1 MTQLAGISL
10 TPRPVSRPAITSG
23 PTPAICNLHL
33 ANIPPHPTPPQGPH
47 IPRIEANTEETR
59 MFRNYFGGYRE
70 DGTEGSDMAAVG
82 AGWVSITP
90 LGLRSDL
97 LFKVKPACLAIA

>member
-1 MTQLAGISL
+1 
-10 TPRPVSRPAITSG
+10 
-23 PTPAICNLHL
+23 
-33 ANIPPHPTPPQGPH
+33 
-47 IPRIEANTEETR
+47 